1 MIIGKIKNK
10 NKKEIGKHEMIGI
23 RWYKLRDGK
32 SREYFFFDM
41 KMKEKMNPRCGGS
54 K

>member
-1 MIIGKIKNK
+1 
-10 NKKEIGKHEMIGI
+10 MIGI

-41 KMKEKMNPRCGGS
+41 KMKEKMNPGVGVPNEM
-54 K
+54 KLETTK